1 MTSSCMNKFE
11 DSIKK
16 YNDGVLLNLFVKPKA
31 SKVVFPSCYNSWR
44 KRIEIEVSSEP
55 KDNKANIEVIKTVA
69 DFFSK
74 SKKDISIIS
83 GEKNKEKTLFIK
95 NILVDDVIKK
105 LRKSFNG
112 L

>member
-1 MTSSCMNKFE
+1 MNKFE

-16 YNDGVLLNLFVKPKA
+16 YKDGVLLYLFVKPKA

-44 KRIEIEVSSEP
+44 KRIEIEVCSEP
-55 KDNKANIEVIKTVA
+55 KDNKANIEVIETVA

-74 SKKDISIIS
+74 STKDVSIVS
-83 GEKNKEKTLFIK
+83 GEKNKEKTLFIR
-95 NILVDDVIKK
+95 NIVVDDVIKK
-105 LRKSFNG
+105 LRKSFDG

>member
-1 MTSSCMNKFE
+1 MNKFE

-16 YNDGVLLNLFVKPKA
+16 YKDGVLLYLFVKPKA

-44 KRIEIEVSSEP
+44 KRIEIEVCSEP
-55 KDNKANIEVIKTVA
+55 KDNKADIEVIETVA

-74 SKKDISIIS
+74 STKDVLIVS
-83 GEKNKEKTLFIK
+83 GEKNKEKTLFIR
-95 NILVDDVIKK
+95 NIVIDDVIKK
-105 LRKSFNG
+105 LRKSFDG

>member
-1 MTSSCMNKFE
+1 MNKFE

-16 YNDGVLLNLFVKPKA
+16 YKDGVLLYLFVKPKA

-44 KRIEIEVSSEP
+44 KRIEIEVCSEP
-55 KDNKANIEVIKTVA
+55 KDNKANIEVIGIVA

-74 SKKDISIIS
+74 STKDVSIVS
-83 GEKNKEKTLFIK
+83 GEKNKEKTLFIR
-95 NILVDDVIKK
+95 NIVVDDIIKK
-105 LRKSFNG
+105 LRKSFDG